1 MRDNLTNILAS
12 CLEAIEQGERTV
24 EGCLELYPAHRETLQ
39 PLLDTATA
47 LKARADFA
55 PRPGFREAS
64 RARLVKRLGPH
75 QPSPAG
81 HPVHRSGHKRLPVF
95 SRKLAMSWAII
106 LALVVSLLGAGTVYA
121 SGSALP
127 GDLLYPVKLSVEH
140 IRLSIADDAGEV
152 SLATEFLQTRLDEI
166 QALIEANREDDLH
179 LVVEP
184 FSDRITVA
192 THSLAAV
199 FQENAERAAQL
210 APLLEEALSTHT
222 EVLTSLL
229 DTVPDRAKPA
239 IERAIS
245 SSSRGREVVRG
256 LFESDRPGGGPPES
270 IPGPPVTPPGGGVPE
285 RTPGPPVS
293 PPDVGRPEE
302 TPVPS
307 VTPSDG
313 DPPVDIP
320 TPPVT
325 VPGDGPPE
333 GVPGPPVTLPVTPGV
348 PPIPVR
354 PPGAPGRR
362 P

>member
-1 MRDNLTNILAS
+1 MRDNLMNILAS
-12 CLEAIEQGERTV
+12 CLEAIEQGERTA
-24 EGCLELYPAHRETLQ
+24 EGCLELYPEHREALQ

-64 RARLVKRLGPH
+64 RTRLVKRLVPH
-75 QPSPAG
+75 QPAPAMQ
-81 HPVHRSGHKRLPVF
+81 PVPRSGHKRLPIF

-121 SGSALP
+121 SGAALP
-127 GDLLYPVKLSVEH
+127 GDMLYPVKLSVENV
-140 IRLSIADDAGEV
+140 RLYIADDAGEV

-166 QALIEANREDDLH
+166 QALIEADREDDLP

-184 FSDRITVA
+184 FSDRIATA
-192 THSLAAV
+192 THSLV
-199 FQENAERAAQL
+199 IVSQEDAERAAQL
-210 APLLEEALSTHT
+210 APSLEQALSIHT
-222 EVLTSLL
+222 EVLTALFE
-229 DTVPDRAKPA
+229 TVPDQAKPA

-256 LFESDRPGGGPPES
+256 LFESDRPGGGPPER
-270 IPGPPVTPPGGGVPE
+270 IPGLPVTPPDGGVPE

-293 PPDVGRPEE
+293 RPDVGLPGKTPE
-302 TPVPS
+302 PS
-307 VTPSDG
+307 GG
-313 DPPVDIP
+313 DLPDEIP

-325 VPGDGPPE
+325 LPEDGLPE
-333 GVPGPPVTLPVTPGV
+333 GVPDPPVSLPVTPGV
-348 PPIPVR
+348 LPSQVPTR
-354 PPGAPGRR
+354 LPGVPGRR